1 MTGMRRLPGILPGT
15 CASTLGPSTAC
26 SCSGPPIRRSRGV
39 ACTKLQ
45 SLRRP
50 RSLRSA
56 KGTLSAPFP
65 LHCSRFSTAPT
76 LAARLV
82 ADGGSTSSGSGM
94 IHTPPIFIAP
104 TTRPCCRRVR
114 SRLALTPWFAA
125 ASSVD
130 RKKDI
135 SAPPSAPAM
144 VHPIA
149 VYMLV
154 PGDRKFP
161 EFNRTPS
168 SSREVEPLI
177 FA

>member
-1 MTGMRRLPGILPGT
+1 MTGMRRLPGILLGSCPGS

-56 KGTLSAPFP
+56 KGTPSAPFH
-65 LHCSRFSTAPT
+65 LHWSRFSTAPT

-94 IHTPPIFIAP
+94 IHTPPTFIAP

-135 SAPPSAPAM
+135 IAPPCVPPM

-149 VYMLV
+149 V
-154 PGDRKFP
+154 
-161 EFNRTPS
+161 
-168 SSREVEPLI
+168 
-177 FA
+177 